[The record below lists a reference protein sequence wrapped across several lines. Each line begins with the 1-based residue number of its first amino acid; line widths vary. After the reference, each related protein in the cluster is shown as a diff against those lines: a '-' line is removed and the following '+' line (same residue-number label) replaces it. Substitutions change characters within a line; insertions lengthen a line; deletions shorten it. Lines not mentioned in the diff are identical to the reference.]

1 MIPAHIAAMAANPD
15 YAQTGCAAPSDSR
28 NARRCKACDRPL
40 IDWHVEACDV
50 PGQMRAADRYFAD
63 QLAVALATTRRQEA
77 S

>member
-1 MIPAHIAAMAANPD
+1 MIPPHVAAMAANPD
-15 YAQTGCAAPSDSR
+15 YAQTGCAAPSQGR
-28 NARRCKACDRPL
+28 NLRLCHACHRPL
-40 IDWHVEACDV
+40 IDWHTEACDV